1 MVQIQI
7 NIEVEEGGTADDPKL
22 IHRMEVNTLKRE
34 DARPDEVETMLL
46 LEQMLQALINK
57 AYQLGGFAPLA
68 QEMIT
73 QSAGNEQEPCFTY
86 YGLMTVRP
94 MMRGTFLHGLNGEG
108 LEDVLPE
115 GDYMVDI
122 IAVKEEGE
130 NE

>member
-22 IHRMEVNTLKRE
+22 IHRMAINTLKRE

-46 LEQMLQALINK
+46 MEQMLKALVER

-68 QEMIT
+68 QEMIA
-73 QSAGNEQEPCFTY
+73 QAAGNEPVPCFTY
-86 YGLMTVRP
+86 SGPMSVRP
-94 MMRGTFLHGLNGEG
+94 MGKGTSLHDLPYQDG

-122 IAVKEEGE
+122 IVVKAEGK
-130 NE
+130 